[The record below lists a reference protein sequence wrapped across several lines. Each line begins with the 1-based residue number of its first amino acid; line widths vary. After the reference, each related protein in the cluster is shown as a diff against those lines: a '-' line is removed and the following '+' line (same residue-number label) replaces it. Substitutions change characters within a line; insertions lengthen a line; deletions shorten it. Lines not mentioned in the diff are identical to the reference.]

1 MEGRIA
7 MNVSRRDFIAGS
19 IGVALIEGSVAAEQA
34 PGAKASAERDD
45 LHYLTLRDAAT
56 KIRTRALSPVE
67 LTQAILARID
77 AVEPKVHAF
86 ITITREP
93 ALDAARLAEK
103 DIAAGRYRGPLH
115 GIPVAVKDTHY
126 TKGVKTTCASP
137 VLADFV
143 PSFDATVVAKLKNAG
158 AILVGKTNLP
168 EFSSGSSGNG
178 TNNPWNLTR
187 PTGGSSAGN
196 AAGLGAGMFFGASGG
211 DTGASIRGPAALC
224 GVVGLK
230 PTYGRVS
237 GYGVMKLSWS
247 VDHVG
252 PMTRT
257 VEDNAIMLN
266 VLAGHDPED
275 WASADVV
282 VPDYTRALKRGVR
295 GIRIGIPKRP
305 MISGN
310 HGDELKAFD
319 EALQVFQR
327 LGARVSEF
335 DFPETLA
342 AMGDAHN
349 IIRICEA
356 ASYHEPFLAR
366 SADRYGPSMVR
377 RDVEAGSLIT
387 AGQYLRAQKMRKI
400 FVKQMLAI
408 FSAFD
413 ILITPESVPAGEQ
426 TRAALNPH
434 SPFNDTG
441 FPGMA
446 VPAGFSTSPAGLPLS
461 IQIVGK
467 PFDEETVYAAGY
479 AFEAE
484 TRFHEHRPPL

>member
-1 MEGRIA
+1 MSL
-7 MNVSRRDFIAGS
+7 SRRDFFAGS
-19 IGVALIEGSVAAEQA
+19 IGALSVSKALEREVLARPAQTLSA
-34 PGAKASAERDD
+34 PPRE

-56 KIRTRALSPVE
+56 RIRARQISPVE
-67 LTQAILARID
+67 LTKAILARID
-77 AVEPKVHAF
+77 HVEPKVHAF
-86 ITITREP
+86 ITLTRED
-93 ALDAARLAEK
+93 ALESARAAERE
-103 DIAAGRYRGPLH
+103 IMAGRYRGPLH

-126 TKGVKTTCASP
+126 TKGIKTTCASP
-137 VLADFV
+137 VLADYV
-143 PSFDATVVAKLKNAG
+143 PSFDATVVTKLKNAG
-158 AILVGKTNLP
+158 AVLLGKTNLP

-178 TNNPWNLTR
+178 TNNPWNLDR

-257 VEDNAIMLN
+257 VEDNALLLN

-275 WASADVV
+275 WATSEAP
-282 VPDYTRALKRGVR
+282 VPDYTRALGRGVR
-295 GIRIGIPKRP
+295 GMRIGVPVRP
-305 MISGN
+305 LIEGF
-310 HGDELKAFD
+310 HPDELKAFED
-319 EALQVFQR
+319 SLKVFQK
-327 LGARVSEF
+327 LGARIIEV
-335 DFPETLA
+335 DFPPTLA
-342 AMGDAHN
+342 VMGDAHN

-356 ASYHEPFLAR
+356 ASYHEPFLATK
-366 SADRYGPSMVR
+366 AELYGPSNVR
-377 RDVEAGSLIT
+377 RDVEAGALIT

-400 FVKQMLAI
+400 FVKQMLAL
-408 FSAFD
+408 FSGFD
-413 ILITPESVPAGEQ
+413 VMITPETVPAGEP
-426 TRAALNPH
+426 TKAKLSPH

-441 FPGMA
+441 FPGLA
-446 VPAGFSTSPAGLPLS
+446 VPAGFSTSPPGLPLS

-467 PFDEETVYAAGY
+467 PFDEETVYAAGFAY
-479 AFEAE
+479 ESN
-484 TRFHEHRPPL
+484 TPWHEKTPTL